1 MVFQGVPENHQH
13 IALGRLNALVDLV
26 ATKTFGFAD
35 DVFYAVDNGGV
46 EFGLFAGLDV
56 YIGEFEDHGIW

>member
-1 MVFQGVPENHQH
+1 
-13 IALGRLNALVDLV
+13 VDD
-26 ATKTFGFAD
+26 GS
-35 DVFYAVDNGGV
+35 V